1 MNPSLSSRAKKS
13 IPPIC
18 AAILAAGLL
27 PAIALAAP
35 PARAQSGYGGVGG
48 GRSSADTGRRSP
60 EGQIPLRVM
69 LVITDAVRGY
79 KVQEGLVHLDFGGRL
94 SKKAEKNFEETF
106 TSVQV
111 VAEAPADAHPP
122 AGIDL
127 IVSIESPHGWDK
139 FTGIFSVTENLTA
152 VFVARRPNGEE
163 IFRVQESASEDGN
176 RASTQDKLGD
186 EVSRKCLQDMLLND
200 SVRALLSPASGVIAA
215 AAQPK
220 PAVADTAEMD
230 SSGLDAPPP
239 APWAEQDA
247 PAPPPEANRTGKP

>member
-13 IPPIC
+13 IPPVC

-27 PAIALAAP
+27 PAIVLAAP
-35 PARAQSGYGGVGG
+35 PARVQSGYGGGGG
-48 GRSSADTGRRSP
+48 GRSSADTGRRSL

-79 KVQEGLVHLDFGGRL
+79 KVHEGFIHLDFGGRL

-122 AGIDL
+122 TGIDL

-139 FTGIFSVTENLTA
+139 FSGFSATENLTA

-176 RASTQDKLGD
+176 RASVQDKLGD
-186 EVSRKCLQDMLLND
+186 EVSRKCVQDMLLND
-200 SVRALLSPASGVIAA
+200 SVRALLSPASGAVAA
-215 AAQPK
+215 AMQPK

-239 APWAEQDA
+239 PPWAEPDA
-247 PAPPPEANRTGKP
+247 PVLPPAASNSGKP